1 MATKDKPVA
10 EVAAET
16 PAPEA
21 VAVET
26 NGFILEDNTAAE
38 VAEEAPPVEEVV
50 ELMDGFTQ
58 VNYL

>member
-1 MATKDKPVA
+1 MATKDKSVA

-21 VAVET
+21 AVET